1 MAASIRQRR
10 PALGARIL
18 EHIFPWLLRPWL
30 LHCICIKVMCQCRAA
45 AAPPLSRNWNS
56 KVSLDAISFCSIVP
70 GQGHGGTLCRQVLA
84 PGCSAAVLQ
93 SGDSEGRPVCHGGE
107 EWHYSTSTWTRQHRH
122 HLLLCRSGAGG
133 GGVVATGARC
143 AEMAAITLH
152 GPDTQC

>member
-1 MAASIRQRR
+1 MAASIWQRR
-10 PALGARIL
+10 QALGARIL
-18 EHIFPWLLRPWL
+18 EHIFPWLL
-30 LHCICIKVMCQCRAA
+30 HCIKVMCQCRAA

-107 EWHYSTSTWTRQHRH
+107 EWHQYQH
-122 HLLLCRSGAGG
+122 LDTAAPSPPPALQIWCWWWLVVWWPLVP
-133 GGVVATGARC
+133 GVRRW
-143 AEMAAITLH
+143 
-152 GPDTQC
+152 PQ

>member
-1 MAASIRQRR
+1 MAASIRQRS
-10 PALGARIL
+10 PAPAARIL
-18 EHIFPWLLRPWL
+18 EHIFPWLL
-30 LHCICIKVMCQCRAA
+30 HCIKVMCQCRAA

-93 SGDSEGRPVCHGGE
+93 SGDSEGRPVCHGE
-107 EWHYSTSTWTRQHRH
+107 
-122 HLLLCRSGAGG
+122 RSGTTVPAPGHGG
-133 GGVVATGARC
+133 TVTTSCSADLVLVLVVWWLVATGARC

-152 GPDTQC
+152 RPDTQC